1 MVLWTLLECSHA
13 RRILRSLDVEGGGG
27 NLTQKHQE
35 EVFPSDALQH
45 FTTTP
50 KTPTEASTRREPS
63 RDVLGIPEDINVQS
77 LKNDEHF
84 HVKYDRTKVPDK
96 EVLSEDSAS
105 ERRETVK
112 RIQNDA
118 TYPRFNQTKPAVS
131 TNSDKQTLQTSIEHF
146 SADEKTNA
154 ENEKF
159 AQEGQPVV
167 SSTQISKSDTDWKT
181 FELRKKEKVKK
192 EILETVTSD
201 HIGAG
206 RLEKPYKESAL
217 NVKLKDKTKDT
228 NTEAL
233 DDRRSTTIRISFSN
247 SSRSSVSVSGHDNS
261 DSLGRLEDLK
271 AESPSSNNNEEV
283 AKLNLNSVI
292 NGNGVNSDAS
302 KKTRIKYSPK
312 KEQNDTEVDHSSAN
326 GNLLNED
333 STNDSTPR
341 INLYPQV
348 THSTFQTSTTSA
360 EKMAVAEQKIPIE
373 YLKATDSTPT
383 KVDIFAKPITSSP
396 TTVVKPS
403 IAFKQQIANKLKSL
417 EPAPTM
423 PIGAAGDELDE
434 NQDKSGK
441 SSTKSSSKKKPRP
454 DYHTPSSEMYIPPTA
469 TAWTL
474 VSMRSAAE
482 SLTTTRKP
490 SATLDEKSSTT
501 ENLSSIGQT
510 TVDPVTRVKSF
521 VPWSTRLLKTTTFRP
536 STSTEISG
544 KLYRLH
550 SWRHSVELYCC
561 AY

>member
-35 EVFPSDALQH
+35 EVITSDVLQH
-45 FTTTP
+45 FTTTL
-50 KTPTEASTRREPS
+50 KTQAETSTRREPS
-63 RDVLGIPEDINVQS
+63 RDIPGLPEDINVQS
-77 LKNDEHF
+77 LKNDEQF

-96 EVLSEDSAS
+96 EVFSEESAS
-105 ERRETVK
+105 DKRETVK

-118 TYPRFNQTKPAVS
+118 TYPHFNQTKPAIS
-131 TNSDKQTLQTSIEHF
+131 TNSDKQTLQSSIQHF
-146 SADEKTNA
+146 TADDKSNA

-159 AQEGQPVV
+159 AQEVQPVV
-167 SSTQISKSDTDWKT
+167 TSTQTSKSDTDWKT

-192 EILETVTSD
+192 EILETVTFSSD

-217 NVKLKDKTKDT
+217 NIKLKDKTKDT

-233 DDRRSTTIRISFSN
+233 DDRRSTTIRISVSN
-247 SSRSSVSVSGHDNS
+247 SSRSSVSVSGHDNG
-261 DSLGRLEDLK
+261 DSLGKLEDLK
-271 AESPSSNNNEEV
+271 SESPSSNNNEEV

-312 KEQNDTEVDHSSAN
+312 REHNDTEVDHSPAN

-333 STNDSTPR
+333 STNDSTSR
-341 INLYPQV
+341 VNLYPQV
-348 THSTFQTSTTSA
+348 THSTFQTSTTST
-360 EKMAVAEQKIPIE
+360 EKMAVAEQKIPIQ

-383 KVDIFAKPITSSP
+383 KVEIFARPITPFP

-423 PIGAAGDELDE
+423 PIGAAGAELDE

-454 DYHTPSSEMYIPPTA
+454 DYHAPSLEMYIPPTA

-482 SLTTTRKP
+482 SLPTSRKP
-490 SATLDEKSSTT
+490 SATLDGKSSTT
-501 ENLSSIGQT
+501 ENLSSTGET

-536 STSTEISG
+536 SSSTEISG
-544 KLYRLH
+544 KLYTYSH
-550 SWRHSVELYCC
+550 INVHID
-561 AY
+561 

>member
-1 MVLWTLLECSHA
+1 MCSHA
-13 RRILRSLDVEGGGG
+13 RRIPRSLDVEGGGG

-35 EVFPSDALQH
+35 ENFHSDVLQH

-50 KTPTEASTRREPS
+50 KTPPEASTRRELS
-63 RDVLGIPEDINVQS
+63 RDVPGIPEDINVQS

-84 HVKYDRTKVPDK
+84 HVKYDRTKIPDK
-96 EVLSEDSAS
+96 EVLSEDSS
-105 ERRETVK
+105 SDRRETVK

-118 TYPRFNQTKPAVS
+118 TYPNFNQTKSAIS
-131 TNSDKQTLQTSIEHF
+131 TSSDKQTLQSSIEHF
-146 SADEKTNA
+146 SSVLTDDKSKS

-159 AQEGQPVV
+159 AQEVHSVV
-167 SSTQISKSDTDWKT
+167 SSTQTSKSDTDWKT
-181 FELRKKEKVKK
+181 FELKKKEKVKK
-192 EILETVTSD
+192 EILETVTFPSD

-206 RLEKPYKESAL
+206 SGRIDKPYKESAL

-247 SSRSSVSVSGHDNS
+247 SSRSSVSVSEHDNS
-261 DSLGRLEDLK
+261 NSLGKLEDIK
-271 AESPSSNNNEEV
+271 VESPSSNNNEEV

-312 KEQNDTEVDHSSAN
+312 REHNDTEVDHSSAN

-333 STNDSTPR
+333 STNDSTSR
-341 INLYPQV
+341 VNLYPQV

-360 EKMAVAEQKIPIE
+360 EKMAVAEQKIPIQ

-383 KVDIFAKPITSSP
+383 KVDIFAKPIMPSP

-423 PIGAAGDELDE
+423 PIGATGEELDE

-454 DYHTPSSEMYIPPTA
+454 DYHAPSLEMYIPPTA

-474 VSMRSAAE
+474 VAMRSAAE
-482 SLTTTRKP
+482 SSTTSRKP
-490 SATLDEKSSTT
+490 SATLDDKSSTT
-501 ENLSSIGQT
+501 ENLSLTGQT

-544 KLYRLH
+544 KLYT
-550 SWRHSVELYCC
+550 
-561 AY
+561 